1 MKKCINILID
11 NTVTC
16 PHCRK
21 FNNTIKI
28 YINYSN
34 EIICCICLDKLD
46 NKSRKY
52 SICGDIRH
60 ALHSNCYKKYIKYN
74 KNKKLTNNNT
84 NILFISYLFIILHL
98 LRMILMSLF
107 II

>member
-1 MKKCINILID
+1 MKKYIN

-16 PHCRK
+16 PHCRSY
-21 FNNTIKI
+21 NNTIKI

-34 EIICCICLDKLD
+34 EIICCICLDTLD
-46 NKSRKY
+46 NNSRKY

-60 ALHSNCYKKYIKYN
+60 AMHSKCYKKYIKYN
-74 KNKKLTNNNT
+74 KNNKKLTNN

-98 LRMILMSLF
+98 LRIILMSLF
-107 II
+107 I